1 MAEEDISAR
10 LLNLGFTE
18 SSVKQTVK
26 NKKTASALVS
36 LLDESDI
43 KSSSDIDPA
52 ATPLLAYLATLSSS
66 VPAQH
71 RTFIV
76 RAIKSGSL
84 KTNFQIEGD
93 ILCLEIW

>member
-1 MAEEDISAR
+1 MAEEDISSR

-36 LLDESDI
+36 LLDEADI
-43 KSSSDIDPA
+43 KSPSDIDPA

-66 VPAQH
+66 IPAQH
-71 RTFIV
+71 RTYIV
-76 RAIKSGSL
+76 RAVKSGSL
-84 KTNFQIEGD
+84 KTNLQIEGD
-93 ILCLEIW
+93 RLCCNV